1 MKKNILLHVITIFL
15 FVILLGVS
23 YSQNFSYYYSNLN
36 DTLTVQTFKTD
47 SKSNLQTLINSLT
60 YDPSNLLSKDNML
73 IEYYSSAKSNKF
85 KIEYYDNT
93 LLSGPKTFI
102 KAYFNSKKVGTVTE
116 IFEDIYKNSYTEN
129 NNKIVFPKKY
139 YNSFEISQ
147 NREASNEGR
156 KRMNKKIYNTFG
168 FDIKSKLKYKIEKIL
183 LVNYRKEKVNYLAN
197 LTPYLNENK
206 ETEKSKE
213 TDTISYDFHLENL
226 PEDFDLL
233 LTLSIENSEEKVLLI
248 HKNYR
253 YPNYVIESAN
263 PNRNFF
269 KISLIISLVA
279 LVLTFIFSILIL
291 IINC

>member
-1 MKKNILLHVITIFL
+1 MRKTTLLYTLTISLMLFLPDISRSKNVSYNYSYLNDTFTFQTLNKSLINPPILDYSELFSKDNILL
-15 FVILLGVS
+15 
-23 YSQNFSYYYSNLN
+23 
-36 DTLTVQTFKTD
+36 
-47 SKSNLQTLINSLT
+47 
-60 YDPSNLLSKDNML
+60 
-73 IEYYSSAKSNKF
+73 EYYSTAKSNKF

-156 KRMNKKIYNTFG
+156 KRMKKKIYNTFG

-197 LTPYLNENK
+197 LKLYYLKKFYFIMER
-206 ETEKSKE
+206 S
-213 TDTISYDFHLENL
+213 
-226 PEDFDLL
+226 
-233 LTLSIENSEEKVLLI
+233 
-248 HKNYR
+248 
-253 YPNYVIESAN
+253 
-263 PNRNFF
+263 NFF
-269 KISLIISLVA
+269 IYFSNSCLICSKISLNNNLCP
-279 LVLTFIFSILIL
+279 LTKLNFTKL
-291 IINC
+291 

>member
-15 FVILLGVS
+15 FVILFNVC

-36 DTLTVQTFKTD
+36 DTLTVQSFKTD
-47 SKSNLQTLINSLT
+47 SNSKLQTLMSSLT

-85 KIEYYDNT
+85 KIEYYDNSLT
-93 LLSGPKTFI
+93 SGPKTFI
-102 KAYFNSKKVGTVTE
+102 KANFNSKKVGTVTE

-129 NNKIVFPKKY
+129 TNKIVFPKKY

-156 KRMNKKIYNTFG
+156 KRMKKKIYNTFG

-213 TDTISYDFHLENL
+213 ANTISYDFHLENL

-253 YPNYVIESAN
+253 YPNYVIESVN